1 MVHRMSISKRKL
13 KCFILLMPI
22 FQPIYLD
29 YITSNFHF
37 YTLLQYASLA
47 YILIGLIQR
56 RTRLSN
62 VSILAIIMHLWIL
75 LATIVGNGYF
85 HEAFRLCRCIVYA
98 FLIFDFYKDQF
109 ELLLKQLMLHS
120 EICIY
125 ANLFTLLI
133 APNGFLS
140 RNNSAYGMTQEW
152 FLGADAY
159 FIMWI
164 LPALVVAW
172 IYAFAFKRN
181 KRAIIISLASIVT
194 EIIRGS
200 GTGIVAV
207 SVFFIVMLLPFV
219 KKFLTP
225 LRSACIGVIIFV
237 CIILFRRTDFVSPVL
252 DLLGKDVTFTGRLTI
267 WDNAINCVLN
277 KPILGYGVLTN
288 DSMINY
294 LGRSST
300 GIWAG
305 ATHCHCQFL
314 QIAFQGGFIALLLM
328 ISIIGIDLYKCTK
341 IWPNRIAQMAGVSI
355 TIYIIMSITE
365 VFSFPVMYM
374 IFPLINLA
382 CDWEAGRSLILKGE
396 TK

>member
-1 MVHRMSISKRKL
+1 MYLSKRKL
-13 KCFILLMPI
+13 ICFILLMPI

-29 YITSNFHF
+29 YITTNFHF

-47 YILIGLIQR
+47 YILIGLVQR

-62 VSILAIIMHLWIL
+62 VSLLAIIMQLWIL
-75 LATIVGNGYF
+75 LATIIGNGYF
-85 HEAFRLCRCIVYA
+85 NEAFRLCRCIAYT
-98 FLIFDFYKDQF
+98 FLVFDFYKDQF
-109 ELLLKQLMLHS
+109 ELLLKQLLLHS

-164 LPALVVAW
+164 LPALVIAW
-172 IYAFAFKRN
+172 IYAFRFKRN

-200 GTGIVAV
+200 GTGMVAV

-225 LRSACIGVIIFV
+225 LRCACIGAIIFV
-237 CIILFRRTDFVSPVL
+237 SIILFRRTDFVSPIL
-252 DLLGKDVTFTGRLTI
+252 DLLGKDMTFTGRLTI
-267 WDNAINCVLN
+267 WDNAISCILN
-277 KPILGYGVLTN
+277 KPIFGYGVLTN
-288 DSMINY
+288 DTMVNF

-314 QIAFQGGFIALLLM
+314 QIAFQGGFIALLLL
-328 ISIIGIDLYKCTK
+328 ISIIGIDIYKCTK
-341 IWPNRIAQMAGVSI
+341 IWPNRMAQMAGVSI
-355 TIYIIMSITE
+355 AIYIIMSITE
-365 VFSFPVMYM
+365 VFSFPIMYM

-382 CDWEAGRSLILKGE
+382 CDWEEGRSLKLKGE
-396 TK
+396 MK